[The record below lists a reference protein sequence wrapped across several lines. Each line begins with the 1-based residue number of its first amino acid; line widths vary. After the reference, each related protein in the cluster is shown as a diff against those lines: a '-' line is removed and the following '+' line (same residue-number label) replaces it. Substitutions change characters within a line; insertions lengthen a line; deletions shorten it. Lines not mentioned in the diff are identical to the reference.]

1 MASESKRRDRQIVRI
16 LGILGTLLGGGRPSI
31 QDLARRFRTRRETIY
46 RDLRALEDA
55 GYPIVGDEDG
65 RLSRPQLLTDGNR
78 TPQVRF
84 TPEELNALDWA
95 AAQASAGPFSEALD
109 IARQKL
115 QAISA
120 ALGQEAVGVAGV
132 TDSWGPTAPPTA
144 PEVLLRL
151 AEAILRRRVCMVKY
165 QTPDSAEPKTYSYH
179 PYRLLNVAGAFYC
192 VGKVPPHRN
201 LTTLATHRIGA
212 IELASDSFALDQA
225 IDLNRHRQEAF
236 GVIWEEP
243 TTVVLR
249 FRADQAPY
257 VAERQWHPSQRLKWL
272 PDGRLELTFRAG
284 GSFEIRRWILGWGD
298 AVEVVAPESLRRDI
312 VCMLARVGTL
322 YAGSGARPF

>member
-1 MASESKRRDRQIVRI
+1 MASESKRRDKQIVRI
-16 LGILGTLLGGGRPSI
+16 LGILGSLLAGGQPSI

-65 RLSRPQLLTDGNR
+65 HLSRPQLLTDGKHA
-78 TPQVRF
+78 PQVRF
-84 TPEELNALDWA
+84 TPEEVNALDWA
-95 AAQASAGPFSEALD
+95 AAQASAGPFAEALD
-109 IARQKL
+109 NARHKL

-132 TDSWGPTAPPTA
+132 TDSWGPTAPSTA

-151 AEAILRRRVCMVKY
+151 AEAILRRRVCTVTY
-165 QTPDSAEPKTYSYH
+165 RTPDSAEPKTYPYH
-179 PYRLLNVAGAFYC
+179 PYRLLNVSGAFYC
-192 VGKVPPHRN
+192 VGKVPPHSN

-212 IELASDSFALDQA
+212 IELTADSFAVDKT
-225 IDLNRHRQEAF
+225 IDLDRRRQEAF
-236 GVIWEEP
+236 GVVWEEP

-257 VAERQWHPSQRLKWL
+257 VAERQWHPSQKLKWL
-272 PDGRLELTFRAG
+272 PDGRLELMFRAG
-284 GSFEIRRWILGWGD
+284 GSFEICRWILGWGD
-298 AVEVVAPESLRRDI
+298 AVEVIEPETLREQIRTTLSLA
-312 VCMLARVGTL
+312 CEL
-322 YAGSGARPF
+322 Y

>member
-1 MASESKRRDRQIVRI
+1 MASESKRRDKQVVRI
-16 LGILGTLLGGGRPSI
+16 IGILGTLLAGGRPSI
-31 QDLARRFRTRRETIY
+31 QDLARRFKTRRETIY
-46 RDLRALEDA
+46 RDLRSLEDA

-65 RLSRPQLLTDGNR
+65 HLSRPQLLTDGKR

-132 TDSWGPTAPPTA
+132 TDSWGPTAPVTV

-151 AEAILRRRVCMVKY
+151 AEAILRHRVCTVTY
-165 QTPDSAEPKTYSYH
+165 QTPDSPKPKTYAYH
-179 PYRLLNVAGAFYC
+179 PYRLLNVAGVFYC
-192 VGKVPPHRN
+192 AGKVPPHEGP
-201 LTTLATHRIGA
+201 TILATHRIGA
-212 IELASDSFALDQA
+212 IELTPDSFTADKTINLS
-225 IDLNRHRQEAF
+225 RHRQEAF

-243 TTVVLR
+243 TSVVLR

-257 VAERQWHPSQRLKWL
+257 VAERQWHPSQKLKRLS
-272 PDGRLELTFRAG
+272 DGRLELTFRAG

-298 AVEVVAPESLRRDI
+298 AVEVIEPDELRRQIREDL
-312 VCMLARVGTL
+312 CSLTAL
-322 YAGSGARPF
+322 YDE

>member
-1 MASESKRRDRQIVRI
+1 MASESKRRDKQVVRI
-16 LGILGTLLGGGRPSI
+16 IGILGTLLAGGRPSI

-65 RLSRPQLLTDGNR
+65 HLSRPQLLADEKQ

-84 TPEELNALDWA
+84 TPDEVNALDWA

-132 TDSWGPTAPPTA
+132 TDSWGPTAPVTV

-151 AEAILRRRVCMVKY
+151 AEAILRRRVCTVTY
-165 QTPDSAEPKTYSYH
+165 RTPDSTEPKTYAYH

-192 VGKVPPHRN
+192 VGKVPPHEGP
-201 LTTLATHRIGA
+201 TILATHRIGA
-212 IELASDSFALDQA
+212 IELTSGSFAVDKT

-243 TTVVLR
+243 TSVVLS

-257 VAERQWHPSQRLKWL
+257 VAERQWHPSQKLKWL
-272 PDGRLELTFRAG
+272 ADGQLELTLRAG
-284 GSFEIRRWILGWGD
+284 GLFEIRRWILGWGD
-298 AVEVVAPESLRRDI
+298 AVEVIEPEALRWDI
-312 VCMLARVGTL
+312 MSVLARVTVL
-322 YAGSGARPF
+322 YAGGT